1 MTVKPKTRAAETA
14 APPTFADIASRK
26 MRDRIEAYRKYVRRA
41 ADGEQLDDADLS
53 DVADL
58 LAVMSLPDYAWPLH
72 IEAMKRHDVIA
83 AKLKAAVDA
92 APANRQRSLDLGMEI
107 EDLQAKL
114 RTLTEERRKAEAGA
128 SKGAA
133 YGHSLSQLAV
143 DHAVVLGD
151 IDAAVTLRLEEINK
165 RRAAS

>member
-1 MTVKPKTRAAETA
+1 MEKKSRSRNAT
-14 APPTFADIASRK
+14 PPTFADIAARK

-72 IEAMKRHDVIA
+72 VEATKRYDVVA
-83 AKLKAAVDA
+83 AKLRAAVDA
-92 APANRQRSLDLGMEI
+92 APANRERSLQLGKEI
-107 EDLQAKL
+107 EALQAKL
-114 RTLTEERRKAEAGA
+114 RTLLEERRKAEAGVN
-128 SKGAA
+128 KGTS
-133 YGHSLSQLAV
+133 YSHSLSQMAV
-143 DHAVVLGD
+143 EHAVVLAD
-151 IDAAVTLRLEEINK
+151 IDIAVSLRLEELNK